1 LDATRRYDALVI
13 GAGMSGLAAGIRLA
27 QFGRRVAV
35 LERHSLWGGLNSF
48 YKLGGR
54 HFDVG
59 LHALTNWAPK
69 GARGRPL
76 TKLLRQ
82 LRLRHDDL
90 RLGEQTWSEIAFPGT
105 RLRFSNDHELL
116 RGEIRDAFPR
126 EVDGYD
132 RLVERVRAT
141 DIAATQGPARSRA
154 LVEEHVGDPRLV
166 DMLLLPIC
174 YYGSASEDEPD
185 WIQFATLFQALYL
198 EGLCRPEGG
207 IRRLLD
213 LLRGRFLEEGGELR
227 MRTGVRAIRVEG
239 GRAVGVT
246 LDDGTELAAEHVL
259 SSAGWVETLGL
270 VEGAD
275 APRPAP
281 AEHGRLSFLE
291 SISVLDRDPRELGI
305 GAATAFYAR
314 GERMRYRVPA
324 DDVDLDS
331 GVISVPTNF
340 AADEPPPEG
349 LVRLTVLARPDRWM
363 DRPEDEYRR
372 AKEDAARRAI
382 EAAAGC
388 FDGWSSWEDATVF
401 RDTFTPRTIRQFTG
415 HVNGA
420 VYGSPAKR
428 RDGATPI
435 RDLSLIGTDQGYLG
449 VVGALISG
457 ITIANRQ
464 ALTPAAS
471 TAPAGGSA

>member
-1 LDATRRYDALVI
+1 MDAPRRYDALVI

-27 QFGRRVAV
+27 QFGRRVAI

-54 HFDVG
+54 QFDVG

-90 RLGEQTWSEIAFPGT
+90 HLGEQTWSEIAFPGA
-105 RLRFSNDHELL
+105 RLRFSNDPEDL
-116 RGEIRDAFPR
+116 RGAIRDAFGAR
-126 EVDGYD
+126 VDGYD
-132 RLVERVRAT
+132 RLVERVRST
-141 DIAATQGPARSRA
+141 DISATGSPAGARA
-154 LVEEHVGDPRLV
+154 LVEEAVGDPLLV

-227 MRTGVRAIRVEG
+227 MRCGVCAIRVED

-246 LDDGTELAAEHVL
+246 LDDGGELEAEHLL
-259 SSAGWVETLGL
+259 SSAGWVETMGL
-270 VEGAD
+270 VDGAD
-275 APRPAP
+275 APRPTP

-305 GAATAFYAR
+305 GAATAFYSRA
-314 GERMRYRVPA
+314 ERMRYRVPA
-324 DDVDLDS
+324 DAVDLDS

-340 AADEPPPEG
+340 AASEPPPEG
-349 LVRLTVLARPDRWM
+349 LVRLTVLARPDRWTTL
-363 DRPEDEYRR
+363 PEEEYRR
-372 AKEDAARRAI
+372 EKEDCARRAVA
-382 EAAAGC
+382 AAAGC

-401 RDTFTPRTIRQFTG
+401 RDTFTPRTIHQFTG

-420 VYGSPAKR
+420 VYGSPVKR
-428 RDGATPI
+428 RDGATGI

-457 ITIANRQ
+457 ITIANRHALQ
-464 ALTPAAS
+464 A
-471 TAPAGGSA
+471 AGGSS